1 MTVVNGITDTKES
14 LFVFLINPERG
25 APLERDMLFA
35 SRTRGMKR
43 SVIRELLKL
52 TSKPEVI
59 SFAGGLPAPQTF
71 PVQAVRDA
79 VVEVL
84 DSSADLALQ
93 YGATEGN
100 NCLRQELAKVMEAD
114 GIKADPSHILVTT
127 ASQQGLDLIAKV
139 FLDPGDTCVCG
150 LPTYLG
156 GLQAFRS
163 YEGIPVGTP
172 LDDHG
177 MIPEELEKTLNV
189 LEAENRRPR
198 FIYIIPDFQNPAGVT
213 IPGERRKRIVE
224 IARER
229 DYLIVEDTP
238 YRQIRFT
245 GEHQPTFQSL
255 APERVLS
262 LYTFSKIMLPGFR
275 IGWAYGPDWIV
286 DKMVMAKQ
294 SADLCTTPFCQAIA
308 AKMLQAGVLEKGL
321 QETIKLYR
329 HRCNL
334 MLKCFDEQLAGV
346 SGVHWTRP
354 EGGLF
359 LWLTIPEG
367 NDTTKLFEK
376 AIERNVAY
384 VPGSAFYPEGDNHLG
399 MRLNFSFSDDEKTV
413 EGVRRLS
420 GLIIQEIGR

>member
-1 MTVVNGITDTKES
+1 
-14 LFVFLINPERG
+14 
-25 APLERDMLFA
+25 
-35 SRTRGMKR
+35 
-43 SVIRELLKL
+43 
-52 TSKPEVI
+52 
-59 SFAGGLPAPQTF
+59 
-71 PVQAVRDA
+71 
-79 VVEVL
+79 
-84 DSSADLALQ
+84 
-93 YGATEGN
+93 
-100 NCLRQELAKVMEAD
+100 
-114 GIKADPSHILVTT
+114 
-127 ASQQGLDLIAKV
+127 
-139 FLDPGDTCVCG
+139 
-150 LPTYLG
+150 
-156 GLQAFRS
+156 
-163 YEGIPVGTP
+163 
-172 LDDHG
+172 
-177 MIPEELEKTLNV
+177 
-189 LEAENRRPR
+189 
-198 FIYIIPDFQNPAGVT
+198 
-213 IPGERRKRIVE
+213 
-224 IARER
+224 
-229 DYLIVEDTP
+229 
-238 YRQIRFT
+238 
-245 GEHQPTFQSL
+245 
-255 APERVLS
+255 VLS